1 MVCVA
6 YFYSMSL
13 SRIREIEV
21 NLHSKLM
28 TKNDEHN
35 EAFKRN
41 SHLKKKV
48 IKSQLH
54 VCINLA

>member
-1 MVCVA
+1 MCGLCSVFCIPMMM
-6 YFYSMSL
+6 MSL

-35 EAFKRN
+35 EAFK
-41 SHLKKKV
+41 S
-48 IKSQLH
+48 
-54 VCINLA
+54 